1 MSKLIKRPIGTWRVA
16 EVDIEHNECE
26 MSKSI
31 YHEAL
36 DIVVDSFQD
45 PQDEDDDCYM
55 FNRKQMNK
63 ISKALEKAKNQDK
76 LLGLYEKLV
85 DHRLKVINNLLNDIS
100 DILSEVDKYAHH
112 DIKIVEKIRELE
124 MVDNEKESTDIFEPR
139 FEVGEVVIYQNGD
152 RFELGIIKTVERH
165 KTYNDTSYKYRVW
178 YHTGETT
185 AMTDEHLLKK
195 ISNLYAFKIK
205 RYDTEGKVIDE

>member
-1 MSKLIKRPIGTWRVA
+1 MSEIIKKPIGKWRVA
-16 EVDIEHNECE
+16 EVDTEHNKCE
-26 MSKSI
+26 MSKTI
-31 YHEAL
+31 YEEAL
-36 DIVVDSFQD
+36 DMVVDSFQD

-63 ISKALEKAKNQDK
+63 ISKALNKAQKQEK
-76 LLGLYEKLV
+76 LLELYQKLNH
-85 DHRLKVINNLLNDIS
+85 DWDDLTIN
-100 DILSEVDKYAHH
+100 EVDEIHNK
-112 DIKIVEKIRELE
+112 IKELE
-124 MVDNEKESTDIFEPR
+124 MVDNEKESTDIFKPR

-165 KTYNDTSYKYRVW
+165 ESYNDTSYKYRVW

-185 AMTDEHLLKK
+185 AMTDEYLLKK